1 MGRFRGMEKS
11 EIINKDIME
20 KGNEEYVIVL
30 HGSSQEDE
38 NFANH
43 AVQRVEE
50 IFRENNSNLKV
61 FLPKRDLAG
70 VSNRDKVID
79 IVANNSK
86 KIIVIFSST
95 LFDSIEKSWKFYLY
109 RKFAKSMDEDEVC
122 VLPVLYEP
130 CEIPSPFNNLHFCY
144 YATDKISPNFWV
156 KLMSAFEIN
165 VLSPEFKKLGFER
178 ITPHQI
184 DVKTVKTKNHLL
196 QNESDQWSSMES
208 LKKTNT

>member
-1 MGRFRGMEKS
+1 MEKS

-61 FLPKRDLAG
+61 FWPKRDLA
-70 VSNRDKVID
+70 
-79 IVANNSK
+79 
-86 KIIVIFSST
+86 
-95 LFDSIEKSWKFYLY
+95 
-109 RKFAKSMDEDEVC
+109 
-122 VLPVLYEP
+122 
-130 CEIPSPFNNLHFCY
+130 SPFNNLHFCY

-165 VLSPEFKKLGFER
+165 VLSPEFKKLDFER

-184 DVKTVKTKNHLL
+184 DVKSKNQLL
-196 QNESDQWSSMES
+196 QNESDQWNSMES
-208 LKKTNT
+208 LKKTNMTYLARCYQVLCKKFRLKYTYLP